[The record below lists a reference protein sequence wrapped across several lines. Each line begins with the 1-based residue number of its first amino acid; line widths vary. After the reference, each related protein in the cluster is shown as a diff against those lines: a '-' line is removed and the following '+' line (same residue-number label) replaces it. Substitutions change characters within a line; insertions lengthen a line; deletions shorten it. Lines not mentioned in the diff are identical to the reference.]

1 MNNNKLAIFGGEK
14 SISEKFKRYNP
25 IGKEEI
31 DAAIKVLKTGK
42 LSPFLGEWEVD
53 TDFGG
58 FFGGEKVQEFERLT
72 EREFNVNH
80 AITVNSATSGL
91 VAAIGAA
98 GISPGDEVIVS
109 PWTMCATATA
119 ILCWN
124 AIPVFADI
132 EDETFNLDPSSIR
145 KNITN
150 LTKAIVVTDIF
161 GHPALLDEI
170 LEIASEFDLV
180 VIEDC
185 SQSPKAKYKGKFA
198 GTVAHIGILSL
209 NFHKHI
215 HTGEGGICL
224 TDDSFL
230 AERMQLIR
238 NHGEAVVEKK
248 GVQDLTNMIGFN
260 FRLGEIEASI
270 GIEQFKKMDGL
281 IGDRIAKAEKL
292 REGLANLRGLR
303 LPIVKDECTHVYYV
317 FPILVD
323 EEELGC
329 SRDVVFN
336 ALVSEGVPIGN
347 SYSTL
352 HLLPMYQNKIAYGSK
367 GFPWVSEIYK
377 GKVKYDKGICPVAE
391 ELNDKRYMGI
401 AMCSYEYSNKEI
413 DSIIFAFKKVWDN
426 IEILK

>member
-426 IEILK
+426 IESLK

>member
-72 EREFNVNH
+72 EREFNVKH

>member
-1 MNNNKLAIFGGEK
+1 MKNSELAIFGGTK
-14 SISEKFKRYNP
+14 SISKPFKRYSP
-25 IGKEEI
+25 IGKEEVE
-31 DAAIKVLKTGK
+31 AAIKVLKTGN
-42 LSPFLGEWEVD
+42 LSPFLGEWEID
-53 TDFGG
+53 TEFGG
-58 FFGGEKVQEFERLT
+58 FYGGEKVQEFERLT
-72 EREFNVNH
+72 ESEFNVKH
-80 AITVNSATSGL
+80 AVTVTSATSGL
-91 VAAIGAA
+91 IVAIGAA

-109 PWTMCATATA
+109 PWTMCASATA

-132 EDETFNLDPSSIR
+132 EDETFNLDPVSIR

-150 LTKAIVVTDIF
+150 YTKAIVVPDIF

-170 LEIASEFDLV
+170 LEIASEYNLV

-185 SQSPKAKYKGKFA
+185 SQSPKARYKGKFA
-198 GTVAHIGILSL
+198 GTVGHIGVLSL
-209 NFHKHI
+209 NYHKHI

-224 TDDSFL
+224 TDDSSL

-270 GIEQFKKMDGL
+270 GIEQFKKMDSL
-281 IGDRIAKAEKL
+281 ISDRIDKADKL
-292 REGLANLRGLR
+292 REGLANLKGLR

-323 EEELGC
+323 EDELGC

-401 AMCSYEYSNKEI
+401 GMCSYEYSNKEI